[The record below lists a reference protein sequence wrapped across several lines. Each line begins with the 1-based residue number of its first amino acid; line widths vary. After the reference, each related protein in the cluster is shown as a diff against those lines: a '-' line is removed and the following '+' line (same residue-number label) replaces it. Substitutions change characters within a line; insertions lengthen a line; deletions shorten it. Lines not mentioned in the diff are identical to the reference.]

1 MEHVV
6 DFYQAGEGGNS
17 DSLLGSVIIKEDG
30 TYRVTGNRQLRQLVN
45 NDLYS
50 GIPSFTSSQKLLPK
64 DGKEFVDR
72 LLQRYSGSRVWARLN
87 EE

>member
-1 MEHVV
+1 MKHVI
-6 DFYQAGEGGNS
+6 DFYQASEDGTSE
-17 DSLLGSVIIKEDG
+17 SLLGSVIIGDDG
-30 TYRVTGNRQLRQLVN
+30 ACRVTGGKQLRQLVN

-50 GIPSFTSSQKLLPK
+50 GIPSFTENKKLLPK
-64 DGKEFVDR
+64 DGDEFVER